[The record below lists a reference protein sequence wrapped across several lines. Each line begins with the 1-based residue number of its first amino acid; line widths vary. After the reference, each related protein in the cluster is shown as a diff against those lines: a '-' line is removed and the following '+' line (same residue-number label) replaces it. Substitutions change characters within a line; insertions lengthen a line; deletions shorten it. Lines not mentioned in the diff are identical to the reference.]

1 MAEVAVDGVG
11 SPTRLPREEPR
22 RRPADAPVGEV
33 GDGGQRAGWPVAGA
47 VLVCAAS
54 LALVLIGLV
63 SVASASGAGDSAVY
77 RYWHEA
83 AASAVA
89 FAAVGGL
96 IAARRPGHLVGWL
109 FLGLAL
115 LTSVQLVSGQL
126 ATAAADGL
134 APVSVLAQALAVG
147 GFVLLVLLFPTGTVP
162 SRSWHPALWLVGAA
176 FGLAAL
182 AQAVGPTHLE
192 DFGGRPN
199 PLHLPVVQSVRSAG
213 PAALGIL
220 CGAAAAVAVAALVFR
235 LRTAGPP
242 ERAQLKWFVWV
253 IVSTAVVLL
262 VGDALV
268 PGVGDYAWALGP
280 VAVAAAAAVAV
291 LRYDLYDIDVVL
303 RRSYV
308 LVALTLLVVTG
319 YVAVVQLVAAVL
331 PGSADGRTPSLL
343 ATAAVAVAFTPVRE
357 RVQRLVDRRLF
368 GERDDPYGALTSLA
382 ERLHAA
388 PTPQDVLEVAVTTV
402 ARAVRSPFVAVEVGV
417 TGQDQIA
424 ASCGEQ
430 RAAALRLPLVY
441 KSETVGHLAVAA
453 RAGERGFARQ
463 DVRLLTEL
471 ARQVGL
477 AAHTVALS
485 AALQRSRERLVT
497 TREEERRRLRRDLHD
512 GLGPTL
518 TGVTLLADA
527 ARSQILTDP
536 AGADS
541 RLREL
546 RAETK
551 GAIESI
557 RRLVYDLRPPAL
569 DELGLVEAV
578 REHTR
583 SIGTVDDDDPLRLS
597 VVSDDLPPLS
607 AAVEV
612 AVYRIVG
619 EAVTNVVRHARAR
632 RCEVRLAVG
641 DRLVVTVA
649 DDGVGVLPGA
659 RAGVGLASMRE
670 RASELG
676 GSLAV
681 RPAPDGGTLVTAVLP
696 VTSL

>member
-1 MAEVAVDGVG
+1 MAA
-11 SPTRLPREEPR
+11 
-22 RRPADAPVGEV
+22 
-33 GDGGQRAGWPVAGA
+33 A
-47 VLVCAAS
+47 VLTCGTG
-54 LALVLIGLV
+54 LALAAVGV
-63 SVASASGAGDSAVY
+63 TSVVIASGGSDSDVY
-77 RYWHEA
+77 RYWQEA

-89 FAAVGGL
+89 FAVVGGL
-96 IAARRPGHLVGWL
+96 VAVRRPGHLIGWL
-109 FLGLAL
+109 FLALAL

-126 ATAAADGL
+126 ASQASARETAADDL
-134 APVSVLAQALAVG
+134 AAVSVLAQALAVG
-147 GFVLLVLLFPTGTVP
+147 GFVLLVLLFPTGAVP
-162 SRSWHPALWLVGAA
+162 SRSWRPVLWLVSAS

-182 AQAVGPTHLE
+182 AQAVGPARLE
-192 DFGGRPN
+192 DFAGRAN
-199 PLHLPVVQSVRSAG
+199 PWHVPVAG
-213 PAALGIL
+213 TAGDAVAAALVVL
-220 CGAAAAVAVAALVFR
+220 CGAAAAGAVAALVLR
-235 LRTAGPP
+235 LRTAAPP
-242 ERAQLKWFVWV
+242 ERAQLKWFVWA

-262 VGDALV
+262 AGDALV
-268 PGVGDYAWALGP
+268 PGVGDHAWTLGP
-280 VAVAAAAAVAV
+280 VAVATAAAVAV
-291 LRYDLYDIDVVL
+291 LRHDLYDIDVVL

-308 LVALTLLVVTG
+308 LLALTVLVVTG

-331 PGSADGRTPSLL
+331 PGNAGGRTPSLL

-368 GERDDPYGALTSLA
+368 GDRADPYGALTALA

-402 ARAVRSPFVAVEVGV
+402 AGAVRSPFVAVEVSV
-417 TGQDQIA
+417 TGEDHIA
-424 ASCGEQ
+424 ASCG
-430 RAAALRLPLVY
+430 RPCPVAVRLPLVY
-441 KSETVGHLAVAA
+441 RSETVGHLAVAA
-453 RAGERGFARQ
+453 RAGERGFAGQ
-463 DVRLLTEL
+463 DVRLLAEL
-471 ARQVGL
+471 ARQVGM
-477 AAHTVALS
+477 AAHAVAL
-485 AALQRSRERLVT
+485 AGALQRSRERLVT

-527 ARSQILTDP
+527 ARSQIRTDP
-536 AGADS
+536 AAADS

-569 DELGLVEAV
+569 DELGLVEAL

-583 SIGTVDDDDPLRLS
+583 RIGTADGEDALRLS
-597 VVSDDLPPLS
+597 VDADDLPPLT

-619 EAVTNVVRHARAR
+619 EAVTNVVRHAHAR
-632 RCEVRLAVG
+632 SCQVRLAVG
-641 DRLVVTVA
+641 DHLVVTVV

-676 GSLAV
+676 GSV
-681 RPAPDGGTLVTAVLP
+681 TVDPAPGGGTVVTAALP
-696 VTSL
+696 VSPV